1 MLISIYRDTASAYG
15 LCKDDGRCDNQ
26 LVVDVALE
34 TLEDYYND
42 SIAIY
47 QDNPMPFKQW
57 IEEEY
62 TMDDMEN
69 LLGYIEDTEGNLNSV
84 EVDKETL

>member
-1 MLISIYRDTASAYG
+1 MLISIYRDTASTYG
-15 LCKDDGRCDNQ
+15 LCKDDEKCDNQ

-69 LLGYIEDTEGNLNSV
+69 LLGYIEDTEGNLDSV